1 MNWIEL
7 SVTVNAEA
15 ESIVSNLLQEF
26 GSNGVAIEDSN
37 EVVKEREDK
46 YGEIF
51 DLNPSDYPESHM
63 IIKGYYTEM
72 QVDDSFTR
80 RLTERLETIEDID
93 STILNVSTKV
103 IAEADWENEW
113 KNYYHPFQA
122 SDKFFIVP
130 SWEEIAQDDGFLYIE
145 LDPGM
150 AFGTGDHPTTSMCL
164 RAIERTVKPEHAVID
179 VGTGSGILSIA
190 SHLMGAKSVKAIDL
204 DEMAVKVA
212 KDNFEKNNCDQAI
225 ETATGNLLTN
235 ETAQYDV
242 VIANILPHIIE
253 LMIEDSYNRL
263 NPSGYFITSGIIEE
277 KSASIQSQ
285 MKAVGYEIINVQHV
299 DGWVCI
305 TGQKV
310 VK

>member
-7 SVTVNAEA
+7 SVTVNEEA
-15 ESIVSNLLQEF
+15 ESIVSNILQEF
-26 GSNGVAIEDSN
+26 GSNGVAIEDSK
-37 EVVKEREDK
+37 EVDKVRVDK

-51 DLNPSDYPESHM
+51 ELNPSDYPDKHM

-72 QVDDSFTR
+72 QVDDTFTQ
-80 RLTERLETIEDID
+80 RLTARLEAIDEID
-93 STILNVSTKV
+93 STILNVTTKV
-103 IAEADWENEW
+103 IAESDWENEW
-113 KNYYHPFQA
+113 KNYFHPFQA
-122 SDKFFIVP
+122 SERFFIVP
-130 SWEEIAQDDGFLYIE
+130 SWETVANEDDFLYIE

-164 RAIERTVKPEHAVID
+164 RAIERTVQPHHDVID

-190 SHLMGAKSVKAIDL
+190 AHLLGAKSIKAIDL
-204 DEMAVKVA
+204 DEMAVQVA
-212 KDNFEKNNCDQAI
+212 KENFEKNNCAQAI

-235 ETAQYDV
+235 ETGQYDV

-277 KSASIQSQ
+277 KRESIQSQ
-285 MKAVGYEIINVQHV
+285 MEAAGFKIIDVQHV

-310 VK
+310 VS

>member
-7 SVTVNAEA
+7 SVTVNEEA
-15 ESIVSNLLQEF
+15 ESIVSNLLQDF

-37 EVVKEREDK
+37 EIGKVREDK

-51 DLNPSDYPESHM
+51 DLDPTDYPETHM
-63 IIKGYYTEM
+63 VIKGYYTEM
-72 QVDDSFTR
+72 QVDNAFV
-80 RLTERLETIEDID
+80 ERLKEKLSSIEEID
-93 STILNVSTKV
+93 SNILQISTQV
-103 IAEADWENEW
+103 IEESDWENEW
-113 KNYYHPFQA
+113 KNYFHPFQA
-122 SDKFFIVP
+122 SEKFFIVP
-130 SWEEIAQDDGFLYIE
+130 SWETVDQGDGFLYIE

-150 AFGTGDHPTTSMCL
+150 AFGTGDHPTTSLCL
-164 RAIERTVKPEHAVID
+164 KAIERVVKPHHSVID

-190 SHLMGAKSVKAIDL
+190 SHLIGAKSVKAIDL

-212 KDNFEKNNCDQAI
+212 KDNFKKNGCASEI

-253 LMIEDSYNRL
+253 LMIEDSYERL

-277 KSASIQSQ
+277 KSESIQTQ
-285 MKAVGYEIINVQHV
+285 MKEVGYEIIDVQH
-299 DGWVCI
+299 DNGWVCI

-310 VK
+310 S

>member
-7 SVTVNAEA
+7 SVTVNEEA
-15 ESIVSNLLQEF
+15 ESIVTNLLQEF

-37 EVVKEREDK
+37 ELEKVREDK

-51 DLNPSDYPESHM
+51 DLDPSDYPDKHM
-63 IIKGYYTEM
+63 LIKGYYTEM
-72 QVDDSFTR
+72 QVDDSFTQ
-80 RLTERLETIEDID
+80 RLTHRLESIEEVD
-93 STILNVSTKV
+93 TTVLNIVTKV
-103 IAEADWENEW
+103 IAESDWENEW
-113 KNYYHPFQA
+113 KNYFHPFQA

-130 SWEEIAQDDGFLYIE
+130 SWESVSQEDDFLYIE

-164 RAIERTVKPEHAVID
+164 HAIERVVKPEHAVID

-190 SHLMGAKSVKAIDL
+190 SHLMDAKSVKAIDL

-212 KDNFEKNNCDQAI
+212 RDNFKKNACDEAI
-225 ETATGNLLTN
+225 ETATGNLLTQ

-253 LMIEDSYNRL
+253 LMIADSYERL

-277 KSASIQSQ
+277 KSETIQSQ
-285 MKAVGYEIINVQHV
+285 MKAVGFEIIDVQHV

-310 VK
+310 AN